1 MTDKASA
8 SCPEGWELQK
18 RPLAW
23 NRRLDFAD
31 YGETRDFLDR
41 LAERSEACGYY
52 PNLNFA
58 RTYVVVSIQ
67 FDEDAVDGPRSE
79 LVNAVQECERSA
91 RGKA

>member
-1 MTDKASA
+1 VTDKASLN
-8 SCPEGWELQK
+8 CPEGWELQR

-31 YGETRDFLDR
+31 YSQTREFLDR

-58 RTYVVVSIQ
+58 RTYVVISVQ
-67 FDEDAVDGPRSE
+67 FDEDVVDARRRE
-79 LVNAVQECERSA
+79 LVAAVGECA
-91 RGKA
+91 RAVRGEA

>member
-1 MTDKASA
+1 MERASV

-23 NRRLDFAD
+23 NRRLDFSD
-31 YGETRDFLDR
+31 YNETRKFLDR

-58 RTYVVVSIQ
+58 RTYVVVSVQ
-67 FDEDAVDGPRSE
+67 FDEDAVDAQRRE
-79 LVNAVQECERSA
+79 LVAAVQDCERA
-91 RGKA
+91 VRGGR